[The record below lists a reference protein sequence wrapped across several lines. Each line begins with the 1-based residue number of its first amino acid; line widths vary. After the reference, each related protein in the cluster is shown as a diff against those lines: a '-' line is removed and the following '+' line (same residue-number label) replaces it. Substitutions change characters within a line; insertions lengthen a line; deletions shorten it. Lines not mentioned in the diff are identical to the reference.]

1 MIDLIKVFFIISLC
15 IYIYKKFIWK
25 PKIKI
30 VQVPTPEDIKRQNK
44 KDRRI
49 RKIKR
54 HFKIPYWGKT
64 QISEFDK
71 TKPYI
76 ESAWNEI
83 EHSRKSK

>member
-1 MIDLIKVFFIISLC
+1 MINLAKIVLIVLLC
-15 IYIYKKFIWK
+15 LYIYKRYIWK
-25 PKIKI
+25 PKMKI
-30 VQVPTPEDIKRQNK
+30 VKIPTPEDLKRQNK
-44 KDRRI
+44 KDRRM

-54 HFKIPYWGKT
+54 HFKIPYRGKT